1 MLDIKIPD
9 IDTKLACDID
19 MPAGVSKWSIV
30 GKVIDLTD
38 SLSQKIKVFKKL
50 SDKKVV
56 CLWKMMGKDAQ
67 FTFEIENIKGNNDIA
82 SALNQW
88 MFAKQEVLTEKYK
101 GKDVK
106 YYEKVY
112 FHSPR
117 LYEIRINKQVFKLN
131 LRMAKLTEMWRNMLL
146 EKKRAVKRNARI
158 ITLLRNEGYFDKLW
172 EFTFERTLESN
183 REVMEEY
190 VEEMV
195 RLCVLTE
202 QDPPKP
208 IEPPFF
214 FRVGEIRK
222 IWDHMIKLTRQ
233 RGKEDDDDLLSVDG
247 LNDFLNDD
255 FDEIVT
261 KEEREEVLA
270 KMKRKIRKI
279 ARQFWKARQ
288 EEKQSEE
295 FVAEI

>member
-9 IDTKLACDID
+9 IATKLACKVEI
-19 MPAGVSKWSIV
+19 PTSISKWSIV
-30 GKVIDLTD
+30 GKTIDLTD

-56 CLWKMMGKDAQ
+56 CIWKMNGKEVQ
-67 FTFEIENIKGNNDIA
+67 YTFELENIKGNNDIA
-82 SALNQW
+82 SALNLW
-88 MFAKQEVLTEKYK
+88 MYAKKEVLSKKYK

-131 LRMAKLTEMWRNMLL
+131 LRMAKLTEMGRDMLL
-146 EKKRAVKRNARI
+146 GKKRAVKRNARI
-158 ITLLRNEGYFDKLW
+158 LTFLRNEGYYEKLS

-183 REVMEEY
+183 KEVIEEF

-195 RLCVLTE
+195 KLCIITE
-202 QDPPKP
+202 QDPPTP

-222 IWDHMIKLTRQ
+222 IGEHFLTLTRQ
-233 RGKEDDDDLLSVDG
+233 RGKEDDDDLLSLDA
-247 LNDFLNDD
+247 LNDFLDD
-255 FDEIVT
+255 NFEEIIT
-261 KEEREEVLA
+261 AEEREEILA

-288 EEKQSEE
+288 EQIQSEE
-295 FVAEI
+295 DLAEI